1 MKAKQKELYKAIAS
15 ILWHDW
21 DPIGVNDGKNEWDDE
36 YDSYVPHLF
45 QLVLKDKDASNIAQY
60 LSSSIKQNMGRSVS
74 EQHNLEIAH
83 KIVGAK
89 KHILG

>member
-21 DPIGVNDGKNEWDDE
+21 DPIGVNYGEDEWNDE
-36 YDSYVPHLF
+36 YDSYVPHVF
-45 QLVLKDKDASNIAQY
+45 KLVLEDKDVSNIAQY
-60 LSSSIKQNMGRSVS
+60 LSSSIKQNMSCS
-74 EQHNLEIAH
+74 APEQHNLKIAH
-83 KIVGAK
+83 KIVDAK